1 MLVLIEVSSWMRF
14 EGHVADQCE
23 VVGDVAGT
31 GAGVIRS
38 TWDGRLMMYTP
49 GAGAIAHGEAG

>member
-38 TWDGRLMMYTP
+38 TWEGRLMM
-49 GAGAIAHGEAG
+49 